1 MSLMNYF
8 KKKQLELSLLTE
20 ISQSRVVQRIL
31 DLTYLSYDMDKSD

>member
-8 KKKQLELSLLTE
+8 KKKQLDLSLLTV

-31 DLTYLSYDMDKSD
+31 DLINLSYDMDKSD

>member
-8 KKKQLELSLLTE
+8 KKKQLELSLLTV

-31 DLTYLSYDMDKSD
+31 DLINLSNDMDKSD

>member
-8 KKKQLELSLLTE
+8 KKKQLDLSLLTV

-31 DLTYLSYDMDKSD
+31 DLINLSNDMDKSD

>member
-8 KKKQLELSLLTE
+8 KKKQLELSLLTV

-31 DLTYLSYDMDKSD
+31 DLINLSYDMDKSD